1 MQNPGKIAR
10 FFVLQQWILRLLL
23 VAIALPILM
32 CLLFGLGY
40 LLTAL
45 EDDAGAAVVVRTNLV
60 IAVLW
65 VFDLLLLIIALALGS
80 LVDGATRSVEAA
92 EEIMTSS
99 VDEER

>member
-1 MQNPGKIAR
+1 MHNHPMSEAP
-10 FFVLQQWILRLLL
+10 VVQQWIVRLLL

-45 EDDAGAAVVVRTNLV
+45 EDHAGAAAVLRTNLV
-60 IAVLW
+60 LAVLW
-65 VFDLLLLIIALALGS
+65 VFDVLLLVIALALAS
-80 LVDGATRSVEAA
+80 LVDGASRTIETSD
-92 EEIMTSS
+92 EILGGT